1 MPKLRQ
7 VVEFLDRE
15 SALALGESPWGT
27 YEDNE
32 DVYGLDW
39 TQLFGPDEDQEQAL
53 APEFE
58 IDGQLLDEIADALG
72 EGSGG
77 TLDRISDGW
86 GWDQPCAWYQPIHFF
101 AYDFGIFIRQDCVR
115 RQMVAVARHLHGGW
129 TGSLYEL
136 ARRLLRAAIYAFFLH
151 EHYHHKIESLG
162 LRLHVSTG
170 NSCYLPYF
178 ENVYRPMMGKDDQ
191 LEEALA
197 NADCYHRLSEP
208 RYKRSI
214 TPIVVEALRSELRLS
229 FPTQPPGYRE
239 AMRYLGEREFDT
251 GEDLLQGRV
260 KKASLT
266 PMQPTSDW
274 IVAPQMT
281 RSLMSVRQSIWW
293 VVPSGVRPIVPTK
306 TLAVQTCSTSDMVKV
321 LEAHG
326 YEQVKGGKGSHVKL
340 KRPNSPMTIV
350 PGNRRNLSPGAAR
363 NALRVLGKYAI
374 QDIPKLLA
382 DLRDGD

>member
-1 MPKLRQ
+1 MTKLRQ

-15 SALALGESPWGT
+15 GALALGESPWGT

-39 TQLFGPDEDQEQAL
+39 AQLFRPDEDQEQAM

-58 IDGQLLDEIADALG
+58 IDGQLLDEISDALR
-72 EGSGG
+72 GG
-77 TLDRISDGW
+77 PDGDPGYRSRGW

-115 RQMVAVARHLHGGW
+115 RQMVAIARHLHGGW
-129 TGSLYEL
+129 SGSPYEL
-136 ARRLLRAAIYAFFLH
+136 ARRLLRAATYAFFLH

-162 LRLHVSTG
+162 LRLHVATG

-178 ENVYRPMMGKDDQ
+178 ENVYRPMIGKDDQ

-197 NADCYHRLSEP
+197 NADCYLRLSEP
-208 RYKRSI
+208 KYKRSI
-214 TPIVVEALRSELRLS
+214 TLLVVEALRSELRFS

-239 AMRYLGEREFDT
+239 AIRYLSERDFDM

-260 KKASLT
+260 KEASLT
-266 PMQPTSDW
+266 PIQPSSDW

-281 RSLMSVRQSIWW
+281 RSLMSVRQNIWW

-306 TLAVQTCSTSDMVKV
+306 TLAVQTCSTSDMIKL
-321 LEAHG
+321 LEANG

-340 KRPNSPMTIV
+340 KRPNSPMAIV
-350 PGNRRNLSPGAAR
+350 PGNRRNLSPGVVKS
-363 NALRVLGKYAI
+363 ALRTLGKYAI

-382 DLRDGD
+382 NLRDSD